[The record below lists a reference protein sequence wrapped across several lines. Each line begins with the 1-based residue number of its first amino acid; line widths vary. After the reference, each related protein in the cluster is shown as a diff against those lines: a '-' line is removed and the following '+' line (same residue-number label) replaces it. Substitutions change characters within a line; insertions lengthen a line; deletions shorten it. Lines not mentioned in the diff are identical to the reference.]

1 MSRYLIVWKYKVK
14 PEYKEI
20 FEIEYGVAGA
30 WNSLFIKSKSYK
42 GSFLHLS
49 EMDIDTYLLIDTWT
63 SKALFEKFVKSSSQ
77 DYQKLSSKFEFIY
90 ESEEKIGMFTS
101 VG

>member
-101 VG
+101 VE